1 VKVKLPAIGP
11 GVEAPP
17 LLAAVLLVDLVVATG
32 VLLAA
37 GVALATGADS
47 PVPLPRAEAA
57 WTAGFALLVV
67 LADLAAGRLSPA
79 GLAWRR
85 RLGYLAI
92 GAAVWRGGILH
103 EHRTAAALVTLYMG
117 VVWVALV
124 TGGRALS
131 RAIASAT
138 GEDKPE

>member
-1 VKVKLPAIGP
+1 MKVALPKSGP

-17 LLAAVLLVDLVVATG
+17 LLAVVLLVDLVVVGGIVLLGGLALARGDDAPVPMTG
-32 VLLAA
+32 VEAGAVVLL
-37 GVALATGADS
+37 GVLMG
-47 PVPLPRAEAA
+47 
-57 WTAGFALLVV
+57 

-85 RLGYLAI
+85 RLGYLAM

-103 EHRTAAALVTLYMG
+103 ENRLLAAAVTLYMG